1 MKAGPKLLA
10 ARKARGAAAR
20 RAGHRREWLAA
31 LWLLLKGYRILGFR
45 LKTRQGEIDLLAKR
59 GRVLAVVEV
68 KSRATPIAA
77 LEAVGADQRARLT
90 RAGRA
95 VMAGRPSL
103 KGLDLR
109 LDLIALSPRAL
120 PRHIPNAWPQ
130 DGF

>member
-10 ARKARGAAAR
+10 ARKARGVAAR
-20 RAGHRREWLAA
+20 RDGRRKEVWAAVWLM
-31 LWLLLKGYRILGFR
+31 LKGYRILGFR

-68 KSRATPIAA
+68 KSRTTPIAA
-77 LEAVGADQRARLT
+77 LEAVSPTQRARLL

-95 VMAGRPSL
+95 VMAGRPAL

-109 LDLIALSPRAL
+109 LDLIAMAPRAL
-120 PRHIPNAWPQ
+120 PRHIPCAWRD
-130 DGF
+130 DGL